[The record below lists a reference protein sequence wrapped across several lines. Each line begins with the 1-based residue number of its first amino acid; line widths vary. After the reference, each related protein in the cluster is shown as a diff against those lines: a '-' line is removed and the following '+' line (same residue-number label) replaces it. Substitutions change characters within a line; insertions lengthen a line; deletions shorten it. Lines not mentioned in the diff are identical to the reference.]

1 MQSLV
6 SVLYYYN
13 YDFCDIKKRMNSYL
27 QSSSECIVF
36 LCDNIFSVSRRISP
50 FADFTI
56 VSHQL
61 DVVMI
66 VSNDNGD
73 EEVMIS
79 NSSNNNDS
87 NDKDVTN
94 NADNDNVN
102 NDNYIYGNIYKNE

>member
-1 MQSLV
+1 
-6 SVLYYYN
+6 
-13 YDFCDIKKRMNSYL
+13 
-27 QSSSECIVF
+27 
-36 LCDNIFSVSRRISP
+36 
-50 FADFTI
+50 
-56 VSHQL
+56 
-61 DVVMI
+61 MI

-87 NDKDVTN
+87 NDKDETN